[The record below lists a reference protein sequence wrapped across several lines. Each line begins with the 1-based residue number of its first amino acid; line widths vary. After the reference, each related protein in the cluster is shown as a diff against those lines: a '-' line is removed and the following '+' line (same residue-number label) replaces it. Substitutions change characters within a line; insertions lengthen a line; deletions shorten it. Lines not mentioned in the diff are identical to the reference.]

1 MTKVQD
7 ASLDG
12 AQIVA
17 RLGDHHDAVSNAP
30 ITTPFENSLLRGCS
44 HAFAHAVH
52 FVGRVDPCTVV
63 ALGLAI
69 EHLWS
74 AR

>member
-1 MTKVQD
+1 MTKVQET
-7 ASLDG
+7 SLDG
-12 AQIVA
+12 TQIVA
-17 RLGDHHDAVSNAP
+17 RLEDHHDASANAP
-30 ITTPFENSLLRGCS
+30 IAPPFENTLILRCP
-44 HAFAHAVH
+44 HAFAYTAD